1 MDRMKKYVDEL
12 LQHDMDQTTYFAIR
26 EDIFENIEYQ
36 KYWNLCF
43 ENISKRVES
52 VPHNNGYDPI
62 MSEGRIIALLGLMY
76 DHGYGV
82 QSDPFEANY
91 WYLRAVREYGDEN
104 AMFCIAMNYLRSV
117 NGHDDYKYREYCIE
131 KVEHY
136 TKILD
141 DGKYRY
147 ANLLKGRIYES
158 KGDYNKAL
166 KYYVKNYVE
175 DGYHGVD
182 KDIENC
188 VVKNKFVS
196 WELTNYVKTTRP
208 DDKVLCKLIGLL

>member
-12 LQHDMDQTTYFAIR
+12 LQHDMDQVTYFAIK

-36 KYWNLCF
+36 KYWNVCF
-43 ENISKRVES
+43 ENIRKRVEAINHTDRQS
-52 VPHNNGYDPI
+52 D
-62 MSEGRIIALLGLMY
+62 GRTIALLGWMY

-104 AMFCIAMNYLRSV
+104 AMFCIAMNYLRDV
-117 NGHDDYKYREYCIE
+117 NCHDDYKYREYCMK

-141 DGKYRY
+141 DGKYKY
-147 ANLLKGRIYES
+147 ANYLKGKTYES

-166 KYYVKNYVE
+166 KYYVKNYAE
-175 DGYHGVD
+175 DGYHGSVQ
-182 KDIENC
+182 DIENC
-188 VVKNKFVS
+188 IGKNKFVS
-196 WELTNYVKTTRP
+196 WELTNYVRTTCP
-208 DDKVLCKLIGLL
+208 DNKVLCKLIGLL